1 MLCSDPGNTLTCEV
15 ITPPACYQDD
25 IYGDPSGMSWDDFL
39 LTFILD
45 IFLTYSLY
53 RGSQTVLT

>member
-1 MLCSDPGNTLTCEV
+1 
-15 ITPPACYQDD
+15 
-25 IYGDPSGMSWDDFL
+25 MSWDDFL

-53 RGSQTVLT
+53 RGSQNVLT